1 MIAAYARMRAG
12 RGPGWRHGLFC
23 VGCCR
28 ALMGL
33 LFVAGVMKTVW
44 IAAITLYVLL
54 EKVVLHG
61 RLLSKL
67 AGIGMISAGLWM
79 IAA

>member
-1 MIAAYARMRAG
+1 MGRAG
-12 RGPGWRHGLFC
+12 AGLAARAVLRRVLPGAH
-23 VGCCR
+23 
-28 ALMGL
+28 GL